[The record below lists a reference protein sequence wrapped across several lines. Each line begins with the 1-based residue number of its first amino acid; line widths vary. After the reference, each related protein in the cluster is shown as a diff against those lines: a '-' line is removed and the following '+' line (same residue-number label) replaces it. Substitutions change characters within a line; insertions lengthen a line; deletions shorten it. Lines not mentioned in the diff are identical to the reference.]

1 MKVDSFNFEDEKSD
15 NEVDIMTYME
25 MNKKIIDDM
34 QKAAS
39 QVSEVAVKTY

>member
-1 MKVDSFNFEDEKSD
+1 
-15 NEVDIMTYME
+15 MTYME
-25 MNKKIIDDM
+25 MNKKIIGDM

>member
-1 MKVDSFNFEDEKSD
+1 MKVDSLILKMKSD